1 MSRPTI
7 QANVALPQGAALVAE
22 ELAAVLEIHGHEAGQ
37 YNVLS
42 PDPWQVI
49 WNDDRSGFIGFL
61 EERRCVLAWR
71 SPVARFEDQAELI
84 ASLVR
89 YGESVRKAVF
99 AMEVNEAS
107 RTAGVA
113 LGMTPIWTGT
123 ESYLELATWSLRG
136 GRRQKVRWAKSHAV
150 KLGLEW
156 REAFPFSNQDDYE
169 GIHRVEVRWKAER
182 SERQTDSFLRTS
194 FEELADFRRYF
205 VAERSGAIIAF
216 VTCTPVNKDGWYLQ
230 DIVRAPDAP
239 RGALE
244 GAMAFALDTFQKEG
258 YAFVSNG
265 PLPFWRPDESWS
277 DPHKFGFIGNQVTNF
292 FNRQYRFRGIN
303 QFRSKFDPDRVEP
316 LYVLRSRRLITL
328 GVARS
333 LTKLLNRHP

>member
-1 MSRPTI
+1 MSRSTTQVDATVPDD
-7 QANVALPQGAALVAE
+7 AAMVVE
-22 ELAAVLEIHGHEAGQ
+22 ELTAVLDSRGSEAGQ
-37 YNVLS
+37 YNILS
-42 PDPWQVI
+42 PDPWRVL

-61 EERRCVLAWR
+61 EGRKCVLAWR
-71 SPVARFEDQAELI
+71 SPVARGEEQSELL
-84 ASLVR
+84 ARLLD
-89 YGESVRKAVF
+89 YGESHGKAVF
-99 AMEVNEAS
+99 AMEVNETTCA
-107 RTAGVA
+107 AGIA

-123 ESYLELATWSLRG
+123 ESYLDLATWSLRG
-136 GRRQKVRWAKSHAV
+136 GRRQKVRWAKSHAL

-156 REAFPFSNQDDYE
+156 REAFPFSDLRDLE

-182 SERQTDSFLRTS
+182 PERQTDSFLRTS
-194 FEELADFRRYF
+194 FEELADYRRYF
-205 VAERSGAIIAF
+205 VCERLGEIIAF
-216 VTCTPVNKDGWYLQ
+216 VTCTPVNQDGWYLQ

-244 GAMAFALDTFQKEG
+244 GTMAYALDIFQKDG

-265 PLPFWRPDESWS
+265 PLPFWRPDETWS
-277 DPHKFGFIGNQVTNF
+277 DPHQFGVIGNQVTNF

-316 LYVLRSRRLITL
+316 LYVLRSRRFITL

-333 LTKLLNRHP
+333 LTKLLNSHP